1 MSNFKMEFY
10 TQPDRV
16 EVTFDCRTEENYL
29 LVKAFLQDLVGG
41 PCSPQDT
48 DRTYPIFYYIE
59 TEQQKE
65 TLFSFLRTLRRRQS

>member
-10 TQPDRV
+10 LQPRGV

-29 LVKAFLQDLVGG
+29 LVKAFLQERLGV
-41 PCSPQDT
+41 PASPEDIERT
-48 DRTYPIFYYIE
+48 DPIFYYIE

-65 TLFSFLRTLRRRQS
+65 TLFSFLRTLR